1 MMMMRRKPWLIAV
14 LALALCL
21 GVGLLAGPAIFAA

>member
-14 LALALCL
+14 MAT
-21 GVGLLAGPAIFAA
+21 LLAIGGAVVLATQT